1 MLNKSQLTG
10 GIIVLE
16 IPESYNI
23 AMQLNQAVK
32 GKVIRKV
39 TANSSPHR
47 FAFYF
52 GDPGGYHSL
61 LSGRMVGEARAVGGF
76 VEIEAGDARLL
87 FNDGVNIRYYPAGE
101 PAPAK
106 NQLHIE
112 FEDNSSIVC
121 TVQMYGGLS
130 AYHEGENDN
139 QYYLIA
145 KQKPSPLTGEF
156 GEAYFKE
163 LLNGVKQTVSAKTF
177 LATEQRIPGLGNGV
191 LQDILFN
198 AKINP
203 RTKLANLTDVE
214 KSSLFKSV
222 KQTLA
227 EMTAR
232 GGRDTEKDLFGRS
245 GGYETIMSNKKL
257 NSPCPACGGAVVR
270 QAYLGGNVYFCPA
283 CQPIKAK

>member
-1 MLNKSQLTG
+1 M
-10 GIIVLE
+10 LE
-16 IPESYNI
+16 IPECKNV
-23 AMQLNQAVK
+23 ALQLNQTVK

-39 TANSSPHR
+39 LANSSPHR

-52 GDPGGYHSL
+52 GDPGGYNSM
-61 LSGRMVGEARAVGGF
+61 LSGKTAGEARAVAGF
-76 VEIEAGDARLL
+76 VEIEAEDVRML

-101 PAPAK
+101 PVPVK

-112 FEDNSSIVC
+112 FTDSSSIVC
-121 TVQMYGGLS
+121 TVQMYGGLLV
-130 AYHEGENDN
+130 YHEEENDN

-145 KQKPSPLTGEF
+145 KERPSPLSDQFDEG
-156 GEAYFKE
+156 YFRG
-163 LLNGVKQTVSAKTF
+163 LLDGVKQTVSAKAF

-198 AKINP
+198 ARINP
-203 RTKLANLTDVE
+203 RTQLIKLTEDE
-214 KSSLFKSV
+214 KFKLFKSV

-227 EMTAR
+227 KMTAR
-232 GGRDTEKDLFGRS
+232 GGRDTEKDIFSRS

-257 NSPCPACGGAVVR
+257 SQPCPVCGGAVVK

-283 CQPIKAK
+283 CQPILK